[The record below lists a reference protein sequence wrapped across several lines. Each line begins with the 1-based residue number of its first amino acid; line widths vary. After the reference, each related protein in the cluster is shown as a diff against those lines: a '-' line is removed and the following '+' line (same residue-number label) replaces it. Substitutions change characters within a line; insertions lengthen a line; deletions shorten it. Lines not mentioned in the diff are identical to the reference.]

1 MPAQLSNSSSLEAD
15 QTMKLKSLPEIRL
28 LLILRFAWRVITWPV
43 VFVWTFEDRYL
54 QRRPDPIPTSI
65 EGIRANLSRTEEAL
79 ADIRA
84 IVRGGRSKN
93 GLALAEISLRLQ
105 EQQQVLQAALD
116 TALAE
121 EARQPEALA
130 A

>member
-1 MPAQLSNSSSLEAD
+1 
-15 QTMKLKSLPEIRL
+15 MKLKSLPEICL